1 MTPLNMT
8 VGGFLL
14 LLIMAAGE
22 LARLTGRRAAKR
34 RARAARLLSPIYQ
47 AAAKQAATAFQKLCD
62 SRDDHG
68 HAPLDAVL
76 AYRVA
81 IDRRDALR

>member
-1 MTPLNMT
+1 MTPT
-8 VGGFLL
+8 IAIAAT
-14 LLIMAAGE
+14 LLILFGAAFE
-22 LARLTGRRAAKR
+22 LARLTGRRAARR

-47 AAAKQAATAFQKLCD
+47 AAAQQAANAFRVLCD